1 MDAVKR
7 WTRFAAIVALLTI
20 VLAMVGVAPLF
31 GVLVA
36 IAAASLIEQGLT
48 HTPGRVV
55 RALIRDSQTR
65 R

>member
-36 IAAASLIEQGLT
+36 IAAASLIEQG
-48 HTPGRVV
+48 
-55 RALIRDSQTR
+55 
-65 R
+65 